1 LCAKSYRGRR
11 SRYDLQSS
19 LTWQVLN
26 ERFSQLPLNDS
37 LSSVPSPQWA
47 FFQTPSFWMVILHW
61 SIPTLIIPAIV
72 GHIVSFSPTT
82 QSTLPGTPPM
92 ASFDPL
98 TASII
103 RLAAQVG
110 YPYPHLEQG
119 RPDLG
124 LDVLG
129 FRWRVLISAVGL
141 AFSFA
146 EAIAGAPQAFVST
159 LMREQGSE
167 RTLVD
172 DLTVKHST
180 MAPRSFIGPHGA
192 VDEPE

>member
-1 LCAKSYRGRR
+1 MVSFNPTI
-11 SRYDLQSS
+11 QSS
-19 LTWQVLN
+19 
-26 ERFSQLPLNDS
+26 
-37 LSSVPSPQWA
+37 
-47 FFQTPSFWMVILHW
+47 
-61 SIPTLIIPAIV
+61 
-72 GHIVSFSPTT
+72 
-82 QSTLPGTPPM
+82 GTP
-92 ASFDPL
+92 FDPL

-110 YPYPHLEQG
+110 YPYSHLEQG

-146 EAIAGAPQAFVST
+146 EAIAGAPQAFANT
-159 LMREQGSE
+159 LIREQGSE

-172 DLTVKHST
+172 DFTIEPPSMIRKSI
-180 MAPRSFIGPHGA
+180 MGPGAP
-192 VDEPE
+192 VEEPE